1 MKALVTS
8 RVFVIAFLAFSV
20 LLLSRDCHSGVV
32 PQLKKLR
39 VPFVANEGQAAE
51 GVRFHASTFGGAVF
65 ITDKGEVVYALAG
78 GPAIEETF
86 QGLSGKIR
94 GEGKSITKVS
104 YFRGNDPSLWKA
116 GLPAYEAVSL
126 GEACGGVGIVLRAY
140 GGTVEKLFY
149 VKPGA
154 RPEEIRVRLS
164 GADRLSVNSDGGL
177 EVKTQRGMVTFSKPL
192 AYQEQGGKREPV
204 EVSYA
209 IEGREYGFRL
219 GKYDKGKAL
228 VIDPLLSSTFLG
240 GGITDVANA
249 VVIGPTG
256 DVYVAGETVSTTSFP
271 VTPGAYDEV
280 PEGAKDAFISRFSGD
295 LSTLLSSTFLGG
307 GSDDTAYNMAV
318 DPAGDVY
325 VTGETKSI
333 NFPTTPGAFGTV
345 QNGNSDAFVSKLSGD
360 LTGLLA
366 STLLGGGLNDIAR
379 AVAVHSGNVYVAGE
393 TASAAG
399 FPVTSGAYD
408 ETPNGAPD
416 AFVSKLSGDLTGL
429 LASTFLGGGTVDRAN
444 HMAVD
449 PGGNVYVAG
458 ETSSTDFPTTPGAY
472 DGSHNGASDAFVSRL
487 DGDLTALVAS
497 TFLGGG
503 SNDMAH
509 QIAISGVDLYVA
521 GETASTGNF
530 PTTPGAFDR
539 THGGDVDAFVS
550 RLDGD
555 LTTLVAST
563 FLGGGLSDIA
573 YSMGVDAAGIVYLAG
588 ETASSGVTG
597 EAFPTTAGAFDGTP
611 NGNTDAFVS
620 ALSGNL
626 SALLSSTFLG
636 GGDND
641 AAYDMAVDSG
651 GNVYAAGETTSTGGV
666 SAVFP
671 TTPGAYETVHS
682 GDSDAFVS
690 LLSDIGVS
698 PFSLDFG
705 SVEAG
710 GASTPRAVTLSNTRT
725 ASTAVSS
732 IVLSDNINYSLDVN
746 GGSNPCGSASPTIGA
761 GQGCTVAITFNPLSS
776 GTFGAFLRVN
786 SLGRVALDGRGGK
799 DRKRC
804 FIATAAYGS
813 PMESHVLALRAFRD
827 EHLLTNPLGR
837 AFVDFYYRTS
847 PPVARYIGK
856 HRTLMALTRLVLAPV
871 VFGVEHPMAALLI
884 VTSVLVAAGARR
896 RRRIVNQPGRR
907 AGR

>member
-1 MKALVTS
+1 MKAFVTS
-8 RVFVIAFLAFSV
+8 RACVIASLAFSV

-39 VPFVANEGQAAE
+39 VPFVANQGQAAE
-51 GVRFHASTFGGAVF
+51 GVKFHASTFGGAVF
-65 ITDKGEVVYALAG
+65 ITERGEVVYALAG
-78 GPAIEETF
+78 GPVIEETF
-86 QGLSGKIR
+86 PGLTGEIT
-94 GEGKSITKVS
+94 GEGKSITRVS
-104 YFRGNDPSLWKA
+104 YIKGNDPSHWKA
-116 GLPAYEAVSL
+116 GIPAYEAVSL
-126 GEACGGVGIVLRAY
+126 GEAKGGVGIVLRAY

-149 VKPGA
+149 VRPGA
-154 RPEEIRVRLS
+154 RPEEIRVRLN
-164 GADRLSVNSDGGL
+164 GAEGLSVNSEGGL
-177 EVKTQRGMVTFSKPL
+177 EVRTRRGTVTFSRPV
-192 AYQEQGGKREPV
+192 AYQEEGGKREPV
-204 EVSYA
+204 EASYVV
-209 IEGREYGFRL
+209 EGREYGFRL
-219 GKYDKGKAL
+219 GEYEKGKAL

-240 GGITDVANA
+240 GGITDIAHA

-295 LSTLLSSTFLGG
+295 LSTLLSCTFLGG
-307 GSDDTAYNMAV
+307 GSDDVAYNMAV
-318 DPAGDVY
+318 DAAGDVY

-333 NFPTTPGAFGTV
+333 NFPTTPGAFETV
-345 QNGNSDAFVSKLSGD
+345 QSGNSDAFVSKLSGD

-366 STLLGGGLNDIAR
+366 STLLGGGLDDIAR

-399 FPVTSGAYD
+399 FPTTAGAYD
-408 ETPNGAPD
+408 VTPDGAVD
-416 AFVSKLSGDLTGL
+416 AFVSKLSGDLTDL
-429 LASTFLGGGTVDRAN
+429 LASTFLGGGTADRAN

-449 PGGNVYVAG
+449 PAGNVYVAG
-458 ETSSTDFPTTPGAY
+458 GTASTDFPTTPGAY
-472 DGSHNGASDAFVSRL
+472 DGSHNGASDAFVARL
-487 DGDLTALVAS
+487 DEDLTTLVAS

-503 SNDMAH
+503 SDDMAH

-550 RLDGD
+550 RLDGNLTD
-555 LTTLVAST
+555 LLAST

-573 YSMGVDAAGIVYLAG
+573 YSMGVDSAGVVYAAG
-588 ETASSGVTG
+588 ETSSSGVTG

-620 ALSGNL
+620 ALSGDL
-626 SALLSSTFLG
+626 SILLSSTFLG

-641 AAYDMAVDSG
+641 AAYAIAVDSG
-651 GNVYAAGETTSTGGV
+651 GNVYATGETSSSGGIG
-666 SAVFP
+666 AVFP

-690 LLSDIGVS
+690 LFSDMGVS
-698 PFSLDFG
+698 PLSLDFG
-705 SVEAG
+705 SVEVG

-725 ASTAVSS
+725 ASAAVSS
-732 IVLSDNINYSLDVN
+732 IVLSDNVNYSLDVN
-746 GGSNPCGSASPTIGA
+746 GGPNPCGSASPTIGA
-761 GQGCTVAITFNPLSS
+761 GQGCTVAVTFNPLSN

-799 DRKRC
+799 GRKRC

-813 PMESHVLALRAFRD
+813 PMESHVQALRTFRD
-827 EHLLTNPLGR
+827 EHLLTNSLGR
-837 AFVDFYYRTS
+837 ALVGFYYRTS

-856 HRTLMALTRLVLAPV
+856 HESLRALTRLVLAPV
-871 VFGVEHPMAALLI
+871 VFGVEHPLAALLI
-884 VTSVLVAAGARR
+884 ATSVLVAAGERR
-896 RRRIVNQPGRR
+896 RRLTLKRPGR
-907 AGR
+907 